1 VGRSDGAAAAVGMDG
16 EDGTVGAED
25 VALADAAC
33 WFGWGAGSAASA
45 RPTKSDRHRR
55 SDRPAKTDR
64 RTIEA
69 KTKQV
74 ATCRRR
80 ARGDIRAS
88 MQLNALIYIK
98 PDRRQ

>member
-1 VGRSDGAAAAVGMDG
+1 MDG

-25 VALADAAC
+25 AAGLAAEDAALAAAA
-33 WFGWGAGSAASA
+33 GWGAGSAASA
-45 RPTKSDRHRR
+45 RPTKSDRPRR

-74 ATCRRR
+74 AATCRRR
-80 ARGDIRAS
+80 AKGDIRAS